1 MAEHT
6 RLLRVSGALCE
17 SLRMA
22 ERPDNST
29 QSLDITDVVV
39 AIVFVTAFLASASVL
54 AFQTLDEIHD
64 WWRARSWVEVPCW
77 IEHLDVEK
85 VHHGKGGSTW
95 DSRAVY
101 RYVFAGKERRNCA
114 IDLHQKNKHRIAIGE
129 KHQMLRIYQG
139 SEKPFRCF
147 VNPVSPYQVTLF
159 RDLRTGE
166 LLTSGGFS
174 TVIFAMGIGFL
185 VSRVREF
192 RHIRNLKRSQK
203 AHPDQPWRWRSE
215 WLGAVIAPS
224 TTNAFWLSM
233 VVFWGLVNMGSLAW
247 AVWMNGSLSG
257 EWLVLLALL
266 IMVVMTLEL
275 IRRAAGRWQM
285 GMPRLVLCEYPLR
298 PGGVLKGMLK
308 LRPGK
313 RQLTLR
319 LVCEEWS
326 RSGEAINSRRVGD
339 TVSCIEAEGET
350 AMQMPLPGQWPGTTA
365 DKVFVPSREKA
376 WRWVLLVSSNRWMKP
391 VRLLLPV
398 FEMQK

>member
-1 MAEHT
+1 MPEK
-6 RLLRVSGALCE
+6 
-17 SLRMA
+17 
-22 ERPDNST
+22 PDNST
-29 QSLDITDVVV
+29 QSLDITDVVA

-54 AFQTLDEIHD
+54 AFQALDEIHD
-64 WWRARSWVEVPCW
+64 WWRARSWVEAPCW

-101 RYVFAGKERRNCA
+101 RYVFAGKERRNCV

-129 KHQMLRIYQG
+129 KHRLLVTHKI

-147 VNPVSPYQVTLF
+147 VNPVSPEQVTLF

-166 LLTSGGFS
+166 FLTSGGIS
-174 TVIFAMGIGFL
+174 TVFFALGIWFL

-203 AHPDQPWRWRSE
+203 AHPDQPWLWRSE
-215 WLGAVIAPS
+215 WQGAVTTPS
-224 TTNAFWLSM
+224 TTNTFCLSV

-247 AVWMNGSLSG
+247 AVWMNGSLSS

-275 IRRAAGRWQM
+275 IRRVVGRLQM
-285 GMPRLVLCEYPLR
+285 GMPRLELHEYPLK

-308 LRPGK
+308 MRPGK
-313 RQLTLR
+313 RRITLR

-326 RSGEAINSRRVGD
+326 RSGEAINSRRVGE
-339 TVSCIEAEGET
+339 TASCIEAEGET
-350 AMQMPLPGQWPGTTA
+350 SLEIPLPEQWPGTTA
-365 DKVFVPSREKA
+365 DRVFVPSRERA
-376 WRWVLLVSSNRWMKP
+376 WRWVLLVSSNWWMKP

-398 FEMQK
+398 FDGRK

>member
-1 MAEHT
+1 MP
-6 RLLRVSGALCE
+6 E
-17 SLRMA
+17 ST
-22 ERPDNST
+22 ESST

-54 AFQTLDEIHD
+54 AFQTLGEIHD

-101 RYVFAGKERRNCA
+101 RYVFAGKELRSCT

-139 SEKPFRCF
+139 SEKPFHCF
-147 VNPVSPYQVTLF
+147 VNPLSPYQVTLF

-174 TVIFAMGIGFL
+174 TVFFALGIWLL

-215 WLGAVIAPS
+215 WQGLVISPS
-224 TTNAFWLSM
+224 ASNTLWLSM
-233 VVFWGLVNMGSLAW
+233 VVFWGLVIMGSLAW

-257 EWLVLLALL
+257 EWLVLLAVL
-266 IMVVMTLEL
+266 IMAVLALEL

-285 GMPRLVLCEYPLR
+285 GRPRLELYESPLR
-298 PGGVLKGMLK
+298 PGGVLKGILK
-308 LRPGK
+308 LRPGQ

-326 RSGEAINSRRVGD
+326 RSGEAINSRRVGE

-350 AMQMPLPGQWPGTTA
+350 AMQMPLPAQWPGTTA
-365 DKVFVPSREKA
+365 DKVSVPSRERA